1 MSIEIKNLTKV
12 YGTQKAIDSISFSI
26 SAGEIVG
33 FLGPNGAGKSTT
45 MKILSGYIPQTSG
58 NASILGMD
66 VAKEPLKIKE
76 RVGYLPELNPLYNE
90 MYIKEYLQFNAD
102 IYKIKNAKE
111 AIEHVIEITGLTLER
126 KKKIGQL
133 SKGYKQRVGLAQAL
147 LNNPDVLILDEPTSG
162 LDPNQMTEIRKLIV
176 ELGKNKTILLS
187 THIMQEVEAMC
198 SRVII
203 INKGKI
209 VADDQ
214 VGNIKNRLKNTAK
227 TTRVRFRDTI
237 EVTKLK
243 EQSGVE
249 AVVAIEDN
257 VYEVTASNGTDLAE
271 LLFKFAIASNT
282 IITEQIE
289 LSESLENVFHQLT
302 KNV

>member
-12 YGTQKAIDSISFSI
+12 YGTQKAIDGISFSI
-26 SAGEIVG
+26 GAGEIVG

-66 VAKEPLKIKE
+66 VAKEPLKIKQ

-133 SKGYKQRVGLAQAL
+133 SKGYRQRVGLAQAL

-214 VGNIKNRLKNTAK
+214 VGNIKNRLKNASK
-227 TTRVRFRDTI
+227 TIRVKFRDTI
-237 EVTKLK
+237 EITKLK
-243 EQSGVE
+243 GQLGVE
-249 AVVAIEDN
+249 AFVSMETN

>member
-12 YGTQKAIDSISFSI
+12 YGAQKAIDGISFSI
-26 SAGEIVG
+26 GAGEIVG

-66 VAKEPLKIKE
+66 VAKEPLKIKQ

-111 AIEHVIEITGLTLER
+111 AIEHVIEITGLALER

-214 VGNIKNRLKNTAK
+214 VGNIKNRLKNASK
-227 TTRVRFRDTI
+227 TIRVKFRDTI
-237 EVTKLK
+237 EITKLK
-243 EQSGVE
+243 GQLGVE
-249 AVVAIEDN
+249 AVVSMETN

>member
-12 YGTQKAIDSISFSI
+12 YGAQKAIDGISFSI
-26 SAGEIVG
+26 GAGEIVG

-66 VAKEPLKIKE
+66 VAKEPLKIKQ

-111 AIEHVIEITGLTLER
+111 AIEHVIEIKGLALER

-214 VGNIKNRLKNTAK
+214 VGNIKNRLKNASK
-227 TTRVRFRDTI
+227 TIRVKFRDTI
-237 EVTKLK
+237 EITKLK
-243 EQSGVE
+243 GQLGVE
-249 AVVAIEDN
+249 AVVSMETN

>member
-12 YGTQKAIDSISFSI
+12 YGAQKAIDGISFSI
-26 SAGEIVG
+26 GAGEIVG

-66 VAKEPLKIKE
+66 VAKEPLKIKQ

-111 AIEHVIEITGLTLER
+111 AIEHVIEITGLALER

-209 VADDQ
+209 FADDQ
-214 VGNIKNRLKNTAK
+214 VGNIKNRLKNASK
-227 TTRVRFRDTI
+227 TIRVKFRDTI
-237 EVTKLK
+237 EITKLK
-243 EQSGVE
+243 GQLGVE
-249 AVVAIEDN
+249 AVVSMETN

>member
-1 MSIEIKNLTKV
+1 M
-12 YGTQKAIDSISFSI
+12 
-26 SAGEIVG
+26 
-33 FLGPNGAGKSTT
+33 
-45 MKILSGYIPQTSG
+45 
-58 NASILGMD
+58 
-66 VAKEPLKIKE
+66 
-76 RVGYLPELNPLYNE
+76 
-90 MYIKEYLQFNAD
+90 
-102 IYKIKNAKE
+102 
-111 AIEHVIEITGLTLER
+111 
-126 KKKIGQL
+126 
-133 SKGYKQRVGLAQAL
+133 GLAQAL

-214 VGNIKNRLKNTAK
+214 VGNIKNRLKNASK
-227 TTRVRFRDTI
+227 TIRVKFRDTI
-237 EVTKLK
+237 EITKLK
-243 EQSGVE
+243 GQLGVE
-249 AVVAIEDN
+249 AVVSMETN
-257 VYEVTASNGTDLAE
+257 VYEVTASNGTYLAE

>member
-12 YGTQKAIDSISFSI
+12 YGAQKAIDGISFSI
-26 SAGEIVG
+26 GAGEIVG

-66 VAKEPLKIKE
+66 VAKEPLKIKQ

-111 AIEHVIEITGLTLER
+111 AIEHVIEITGLALER

-187 THIMQEVEAMC
+187 THIMQEVEARC

-214 VGNIKNRLKNTAK
+214 VGNIKNRLKNASK
-227 TTRVRFRDTI
+227 TIRVKFRDTI
-237 EVTKLK
+237 EITKLK
-243 EQSGVE
+243 GQLGVE
-249 AVVAIEDN
+249 AVVSMETN